1 MVVDSAERPASG
13 LSLTCETSKAVSGT
27 TDESGIAKI
36 RIAGR
41 SSLVCGIASECL
53 DTTLRDS
60 DGKIVGNIDAT
71 QLLRGQEIA
80 AGEYKLKV
88 IRNVD

>member
-1 MVVDSAERPASG
+1 MVVDSAARPASG
-13 LSLTCETSKAVSGT
+13 LSLTCETSKAVYGT